1 MVCTMHATAATIQ
14 LRTAAQESNGLKFVA
29 AGPEEN
35 APITGLCVDILRAI
49 ERVEPDIR
57 FNGDQRWM
65 PLTRIEAELAGGV
78 QDVAPCLIRN
88 SEREARFAFLEPP
101 LFPVGFSLAMRAD
114 DDVQVKSWDDVRKL
128 GNNGTVLAVKGSGI
142 IARTQM
148 LATGIRFD
156 ADAATPEL
164 NLRKL
169 LAGRGRFFYHATPIL
184 RQEIRRANLQG
195 KVKLLS
201 PPMDVTSSYL
211 ALGWHVP
218 PETADKLRRALLRLQ
233 SSGELTRLQRKWEMQ

>member
-1 MVCTMHATAATIQ
+1 MVCMMHAASATTL
-14 LRTAAQESNGLKFVA
+14 LRTAAPESNAPKFVA
-29 AGPEEN
+29 TGPDED
-35 APITGLCVDILRAI
+35 AAIGGLCVDILRAI

-57 FNGDQRWM
+57 FSGDQRWM
-65 PLTRIEAELAGGV
+65 PMARIEAELAGGV
-78 QDVAPCLIRN
+78 QDVAPCLVRN
-88 SEREARFAFLEPP
+88 PEREARFAFLEPP
-101 LFPVGFSLAMRAD
+101 LFPVGFSLAVRAD
-114 DDVQVKSWDDVRKL
+114 DEVQIKNWDDVRKL
-128 GNNGTVLAVKGSGI
+128 GSNGTVLAVKGSGI

-148 LATGIRFD
+148 LAAGIRFD

-184 RQEIRRANLQG
+184 RHEIRRANLQD
-195 KVKLLS
+195 KVKLLT
-201 PPMDVTSSYL
+201 PPMDVTAAYL

-233 SSGELTRLQRKWEMQ
+233 SSGELMRLQRKWEMQ